1 MSRLKSRGYSFL
13 VAIAML
19 VFVIPASIVN
29 AQTKTLTDA
38 ILKTNMATS
47 IESNGKLNLTFIAE
61 GLSEQDQQ
69 DFSFISELL
78 NNLQVNF
85 NSKLS
90 GNSAGTISKQYA
102 KMSAN
107 VGGSPYSGELWSD
120 INLTGKT
127 PIAKGIVKS
136 PQLFEM
142 MLPPEYMNKY
152 MLLDFEQIK
161 KMPEMQSQLG
171 SMDFGKMISEN
182 KELQQLIL
190 TIFEKYSSKLH
201 LDYSLVSNINNLYK
215 VKVDDSQFKDIIRKV
230 VNLTSKDKELQGL
243 IKDFMVTEMKNSGSS
258 TDEINA
264 MKVDMNQMFTTLE
277 SEDFLDKFN
286 QMMDNLNDVNILGD
300 KGIDITY
307 TLDENGYITS
317 TKGDI
322 KLVLDMAKLSKAFGE
337 SASEGI
343 PTGTYTAGINFE
355 LNNSNINGNV
365 DIDLPILTSA
375 NSFNIMDLFDE
386 PNSQP
391 TKAIPSVI
399 KSVKSKTN
407 SKGAVKPVVVTHT
420 VKGGQLPDTSSPL
433 YDLLLIGAVL
443 TIIGALGWRLRKNYE

>member
-1 MSRLKSRGYSFL
+1 MSKLKLRGFSFI
-13 VAIAML
+13 VAISML
-19 VFVIPASIVN
+19 VFVLPTSVVN

-47 IESNGKLNLTFIAE
+47 VESNGKLNLTFIAE

-78 NNLQVNF
+78 NNLQISYS
-85 NSKLS
+85 SKSS
-90 GNSAGTISKQYA
+90 GNSDGTVSRQYV

-107 VGGSPYSGELWSD
+107 IGGSPYSGELWSD

-127 PIAKGIVKS
+127 PIVKGIVKS

-152 MLLDFEQIK
+152 MLVDFEQIK

-171 SMDFGKMISEN
+171 NIDFGKIMNEN

-201 LDYSLVSNINNLYK
+201 LNYTLVSNIKNVYK
-215 VKVDDSQFKDIIRKV
+215 VKIDDAQFKDIIIKV

-243 IKDFMVTEMKNSGSS
+243 IRDLIITEMISSGSS

-264 MKVDMNQMFTTLE
+264 AKVDMNQMFTTLE
-277 SEDFLDKFN
+277 SQEFLDKFN
-286 QMMDNLNDVNILGD
+286 QMMDKLKDVNLLGN

-307 TLDENGYITS
+307 TIDENGYVTS
-317 TKGDI
+317 TKGNI
-322 KLVLDMAKLSKAFGE
+322 EFAADMAKLSKAFGA
-337 SASEGI
+337 SASEVI
-343 PTGTYTAGINFE
+343 PTGIYTMGINFE
-355 LNNSNINGNV
+355 LNNSNINGKVN
-365 DIDLPILTSA
+365 IDLPILTSS
-375 NSFNIMDLFDE
+375 NSFNIMSLFDE

-391 TKAIPSVI
+391 IKVIPSVV
-399 KSVKSKTN
+399 KSVKSTIN
-407 SKGAVKPVVVTHT
+407 GKGVVKPVIITHT
-420 VKGGQLPDTSSPL
+420 VTGGQLPNTSTHL
-433 YDLLLIGAVL
+433 YDLLLIGAIL
-443 TIIGALGWRLRKNYE
+443 TIMGALGWRLRKNYE